1 MRKAFTI
8 VELLVAMGLFG
19 MLLAASGVIFATAVD
34 AHRTAEATAEIARNL
49 AAITDQLNADFKGL
63 RKDMPAL
70 VSFDV
75 DDPCLP
81 DVRLDRIVFLADG
94 DFQSVM
100 QYGGQTVVGNV
111 ASIFYGQSD
120 SPDPNS
126 LEPEIRRKKILA
138 RKQIIFTS
146 SDPDPCSPPAQYDE
160 YEVGSLS
167 QWLAN
172 PPTQREWISRPDVD
186 ITSEESIRES
196 IPMFMAEGVDDFTI
210 QFANGF
216 NPVDGSLN
224 WWPTDSEVNDNQ
236 IFEWANLNPRAIKF
250 TCTLYDSRGVFPEG
264 KTFTH
269 IVYLDD

>member
-1 MRKAFTI
+1 
-8 VELLVAMGLFG
+8 
-19 MLLAASGVIFATAVD
+19 
-34 AHRTAEATAEIARNL
+34 
-49 AAITDQLNADFKGL
+49 
-63 RKDMPAL
+63 MPAL

-100 QYGGQTVVGNV
+100 QYAGQTVVGNV

-120 SPDPNS
+120 SPDPNL
-126 LEPEIRRKKILA
+126 LEPDVRRKKILA
-138 RKQIIFTS
+138 RRQIIFTS

-160 YEVGSLS
+160 YEIGSLS

-172 PPTQREWISRPDVD
+172 PPTQRQWIGRPDVD
-186 ITSEESIRES
+186 INSEESIRES

-216 NPVDGSLN
+216 DPVDGSLN
-224 WWPTDSEVNDNQ
+224 WWPADSEVNDNQ
-236 IFEWANLNPRAIKF
+236 IFEWAYLNPHAIKF
-250 TCTLYDSRGVFPEG
+250 TFTLYDSRGVFPEG